1 MGRPL
6 HVLHTFAN
14 NDGVPYMS
22 WFMERAR
29 EEGHV
34 RFSFLLLYPER
45 PAMLDEIRAHGFQ
58 GEWIRFDPH
67 HRKRG
72 MLSAIPRMWWYMM
85 RWRPDI
91 VNGHLFDDTLPAM
104 VAAFLARIKSRIVT
118 RQDTGY
124 HLYYAP
130 KWIFMDRLVTRLAT
144 RVVAVSGQARDLM
157 IQHEGAPPEKVGVVH
172 HGIPTATYT
181 KDLAQQASVLRRQYG
196 LEGVYPVLG
205 TVARLIEW
213 KGHRHIIDA
222 ASILVRTH
230 PGIRFVFCG
239 TGPAEPELRRLVN
252 EAGLSHH
259 VIFLGWVDRR
269 SIPALYQMM
278 DIYLHAA
285 DHEPF
290 GFVLAEAMMSGIPV
304 VTTRTGG
311 IIDVAVDGRSAIFVN
326 ERSGPALAEGVERIS
341 GLDPRK
347 IGNAGRDVAREHFSF
362 DSMWKGYMAE
372 YRNAIA
378 N

>member
-1 MGRPL
+1 MRQPL

-14 NDGVPYMS
+14 NDGVPYIS

-29 EEGHV
+29 KEGTV
-34 RFSFLLLYPER
+34 RYSFLLLYPER

-58 GEWIRFDPH
+58 GEWIRFDPR

-72 MLSAIPRMWWYMM
+72 MLAAIPRMWWHMM

-104 VAAFLARIKSRIVT
+104 IAAFLARIKARIVT

-130 KWIFMDRLVTRLAT
+130 KWVFMDRLVTKLAT
-144 RVVAVSGQARDLM
+144 RVLAVSEQSRDLM
-157 IQHEGAPPEKVGVVH
+157 IQHEGALPEKVGVVH
-172 HGIPTATYT
+172 HGIPTSSYT
-181 KDLAQQASVLRRQYG
+181 KDLRQEALALRHKYG
-196 LEGVYPVLG
+196 LDGAYPVVG

-213 KGHRHIIDA
+213 KGHRHIIEA
-222 ASILVRTH
+222 ASILVPSH
-230 PGIRFVFCG
+230 PEMKFIFCG
-239 TGPAEPELRRLVN
+239 TGQAEIELRRLVE
-252 EAGLSHH
+252 EAGLSEH

-269 SIPALYQMM
+269 SVPALYQSM

-311 IIDVAVDGRSAIFVN
+311 IIDVAEDGRSAIFVN
-326 ERSGPALAEGVERIS
+326 ERNGHALAGGVERS
-341 GLDPRK
+341 LGLAPRM
-347 IGNAGRDVAREHFSF
+347 IGKAGRDVAMEHFSF
-362 DSMWKGYMAE
+362 ENMWNGYMTE
-372 YRNAIA
+372 YRNAVA
-378 N
+378 S